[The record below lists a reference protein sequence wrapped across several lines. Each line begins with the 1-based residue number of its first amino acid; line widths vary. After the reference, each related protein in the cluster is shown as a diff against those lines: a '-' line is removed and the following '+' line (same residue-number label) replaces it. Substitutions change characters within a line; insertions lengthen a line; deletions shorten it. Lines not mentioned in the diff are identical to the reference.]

1 MLRYHMAVIT
11 RDNALK
17 RAVKRLTTATGS
29 TADFIGDAT
38 GLNPEHPISLAIYD
52 ARETPPDKLF
62 FAKVPKEAKIIYIID
77 SEGLIPKVGLFKDE
91 RVVSLF
97 SYDAQFDD
105 DEFVATATK
114 ALRGEIFGLQKYFPW
129 GVTSFSMVVKNHDEK
144 HKAIEILMQYANLAG
159 VRGGVRDRIQLVCD
173 ELMMNALYHAPTDK
187 DGKEL
192 YAGKSLKELA
202 QLDHVSPIEVRYACS
217 GRYFGVSVRDGG
229 GSLTRER
236 TLEYMKKAQATAAIE
251 TKTSGAGLGLVSVLK
266 SVSKLVFNLDP
277 GTSTEVVALFDM
289 ELFAKGK
296 VGARS
301 LHLFSAPESAR
312 ESAVEDEEEAAGA
325 GAAGAA
331 AVEAADTDLRR
342 GPGTGWWVL
351 AGILGVVLGGMAT
364 AFYMTQKAAAS
375 SAAAAAQPTA
385 SARIRVIPTPRDAR
399 IVLDGDPDPLQP
411 GQFYTLP
418 TDSKEVVISKEGF
431 QTQVIPLAGLENDN
445 TWTITLVPKPGAA
458 PDPVVPAPK
467 PPK

>member
-17 RAVKRLTTATGS
+17 RAIKRLTTATGS
-29 TADFIGDAT
+29 TADYIGDAT
-38 GLNPEHPISLAIYD
+38 GLNPEKPISLAIYD
-52 ARETPPDKLF
+52 AREAPPDKLF

-77 SEGLIPKVGLFKDE
+77 AEGLIPKVGLFKDE

-129 GVTSFSMVVKNHDEK
+129 GVTSFSMVVKNHEEK
-144 HKAIEILMQYANLAG
+144 GKAIEILMQYANLAG

-192 YAGKSLKELA
+192 YSGRTLKELA

-229 GSLTRER
+229 GSLSRDR
-236 TLEYMKKAQATAAIE
+236 ALEYMRKAQATAAIE

-266 SVSKLVFNLDP
+266 SVSKLVFNLEF
-277 GTSTEVVALFDM
+277 GASTEVVALFDM

-301 LHLFSAPESAR
+301 LHLFAAPDAPEEPEMS
-312 ESAVEDEEEAAGA
+312 VEKDEGAGGAEAAA
-325 GAAGAA
+325 NDEAA
-331 AVEAADTDLRR
+331 APRARGPVGAWLLAAILGAVVASLGTAFYLKKTATATAATSPSASPRLTVRPTPKDATIMLDGKEAIAADTPFTLHENQM
-342 GPGTGWWVL
+342 VE
-351 AGILGVVLGGMAT
+351 V
-364 AFYMTQKAAAS
+364 S
-375 SAAAAAQPTA
+375 
-385 SARIRVIPTPRDAR
+385 RD
-399 IVLDGDPDPLQP
+399 
-411 GQFYTLP
+411 
-418 TDSKEVVISKEGF
+418 GF
-431 QTQVIPLAGLENDN
+431 QPKRIPLENVESDLVLVVD
-445 TWTITLVPKPGAA
+445 LVPSPRA
-458 PDPVVPAPK
+458 PR
-467 PPK
+467 

>member
-17 RAVKRLTTATGS
+17 RAIKRLTTATGS
-29 TADFIGDAT
+29 TADYIGDAT
-38 GLNPEHPISLAIYD
+38 GLNPEHPIQLAIYD
-52 ARETPPDKLF
+52 ARESPPDKLF

-77 SEGLIPKVGLFKDE
+77 AEGLIPKVGLFKDE

-129 GVTSFSMVVKNHDEK
+129 GVTSFSMVVKNHEEK
-144 HKAIEILMQYANLAG
+144 GKAIEILMQYANLAG

-187 DGKEL
+187 NGQEL
-192 YAGKSLKELA
+192 YAGKTLKELA
-202 QLDHVSPIEVRYACS
+202 QLDMVNPIEVRYACS

-229 GSLTRER
+229 GSLSRDR
-236 TLEYMKKAQATAAIE
+236 ALEYMRKAQATAAIE

-266 SVSKLVFNLDP
+266 SVSKLVFNLEH

-301 LHLFSAPESAR
+301 LHLFAAPDTPPEADIS
-312 ESAVEDEEEAAGA
+312 VEGGDDQ
-325 GAAGAA
+325 GAA
-331 AVEAADTDLRR
+331 AANDTQDLQIRRSGPVGAWILAAVLGAVVASLGTAFYLKKSGTPSASAAPSASPRLTVRPTPKDATIMLDGKEAIAADTPFTLHENQM
-342 GPGTGWWVL
+342 VE
-351 AGILGVVLGGMAT
+351 V
-364 AFYMTQKAAAS
+364 S
-375 SAAAAAQPTA
+375 
-385 SARIRVIPTPRDAR
+385 RD
-399 IVLDGDPDPLQP
+399 
-411 GQFYTLP
+411 
-418 TDSKEVVISKEGF
+418 GF
-431 QTQVIPLAGLENDN
+431 QPKRIPLDN
-445 TWTITLVPKPGAA
+445 VESDLVLVV
-458 PDPVVPAPK
+458 DLVPAPRS
-467 PPK
+467 PH

>member
-17 RAVKRLTTATGS
+17 RAIKRLTTATGS
-29 TADFIGDAT
+29 TADYIGDAT

-52 ARETPPDKLF
+52 AREAPPDKLF

-77 SEGLIPKVGLFKDE
+77 AEGLIPKVGLFKDE

-187 DGKEL
+187 EGKEL
-192 YAGKSLKELA
+192 FAGKSLKELA

-229 GSLTRER
+229 GSLSRDR
-236 TLEYMKKAQATAAIE
+236 ALEYMRKAQATAAIE

-266 SVSKLVFNLDP
+266 SVSKLVFNLEP
-277 GTSTEVVALFDM
+277 GSSTEVVALFDM

-301 LHLFSAPESAR
+301 LHLFAAPEVPP
-312 ESAVEDEEEAAGA
+312 EPEEAVSDEQK
-325 GAAGAA
+325 AAPGVAA
-331 AVEAADTDLRR
+331 AANDEASVPVRARAPIGAWIVAAVLGAVVASLGTAFYLKNSPTATAAASPSASPRITVRPTPKDATIMLDGKEAIAADTPFTLHENQM
-342 GPGTGWWVL
+342 VE
-351 AGILGVVLGGMAT
+351 V
-364 AFYMTQKAAAS
+364 S
-375 SAAAAAQPTA
+375 
-385 SARIRVIPTPRDAR
+385 RD
-399 IVLDGDPDPLQP
+399 
-411 GQFYTLP
+411 
-418 TDSKEVVISKEGF
+418 GF
-431 QTQVIPLAGLENDN
+431 QPKRIPLENVESDLVLVVD
-445 TWTITLVPKPGAA
+445 LVPAAKPR
-458 PDPVVPAPK
+458 
-467 PPK
+467 